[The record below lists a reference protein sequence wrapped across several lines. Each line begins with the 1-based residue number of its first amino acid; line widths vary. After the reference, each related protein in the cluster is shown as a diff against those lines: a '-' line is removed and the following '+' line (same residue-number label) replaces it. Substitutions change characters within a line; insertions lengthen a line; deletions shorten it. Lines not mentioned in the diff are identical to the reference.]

1 MPTWSDRIWLQ
12 AAVSSS
18 ADSRF
23 GRKHNMKHLL
33 ISAFLAALV
42 IGANVSLANT
52 NTQQVSKTA
61 AAEASTKLK
70 LNQASAEQL
79 AAVPGLGKVK
89 AQAIVDYVQQHGAM
103 KSEADLTKVKGI
115 GNKLAAKVAEYVSFD

>member
-1 MPTWSDRIWLQ
+1 
-12 AAVSSS
+12 
-18 ADSRF
+18 
-23 GRKHNMKHLL
+23 MKHLL

-42 IGANVSLANT
+42 IGANVSLANA

-79 AAVPGLGKVK
+79 AAAWHTSGLAGTRT
-89 AQAIVDYVQQHGAM
+89 IP
-103 KSEADLTKVKGI
+103 
-115 GNKLAAKVAEYVSFD
+115 VASHASPQYLEQMASFIACSWNSGTPSVLPSTASSSALG

>member
-1 MPTWSDRIWLQ
+1 
-12 AAVSSS
+12 
-18 ADSRF
+18 
-23 GRKHNMKHLL
+23 MKHLL
-33 ISAFLAALV
+33 ISALLAALV

-89 AQAIVDYVQQHGAM
+89 AQAIVDYVQQHGAI